1 MLPIYAWTGN
11 VGVKIVSLTLLTMG
25 FMPRV
30 EIRGL
35 K

>member
-1 MLPIYAWTGN
+1 MLFIYAWTRN
-11 VGVKIVSLTLLTMG
+11 VGVKIMSLTLLTMG

-30 EIRGL
+30 EIRGP